1 MATVAESLF
10 GVSPESLMATREQRL
25 QEQAMQF
32 GRLSPIE
39 AARAGFYEAGSRLGT
54 GIGGL
59 LGAEDPEL
67 QKARTLQSLMS
78 GADTTTFQ
86 GQADLARKL
95 AQAGFGAQAMQIA
108 ESAQSLRSKQAQA
121 TKAESGLKRE
131 EDYRAALA
139 KLPADASEED
149 IKKVVMQ
156 FGDADKLLTV
166 LSNSADRA
174 AARQQQ
180 LELARERIQAQIDIA
195 RERGATQAQIAQ
207 MQIDGR
213 VQLAQLTAALKQDK
227 PTDVD
232 DKAATRI
239 GQNVIFDKLAADGK
253 NIIDQIDKNK
263 NAFTLSGR
271 GEALIKS
278 VTNPDDP
285 IVKARSDVD
294 AYLNKARNAYLLAA
308 KGTQTEGDAQRAWQ
322 EFAGSLDFS
331 SADGAKR
338 SVERI
343 RTELQTQK
351 QANEA
356 YLRSRR
362 IPTQAAPAQGMD
374 GWSIKVK

>member
-10 GVSPESLMATREQRL
+10 GVTPESLMASREQRM
-25 QEQAMQF
+25 QEQAMRVAQLDPF
-32 GRLSPIE
+32 QQ
-39 AARAGFYEAGSRLGT
+39 ARYTSSLATNRLGSAL
-54 GIGGL
+54 GGL

-67 QKARTLQSLMS
+67 QKVRTLQSLMS

-95 AQAGFGAQAMQIA
+95 AQAGFGVQAMQVA

-180 LELARERIQAQIDIA
+180 LELARERIQAQIDMA

-213 VQLAQLTAALKQDK
+213 VQIAQLTAALKQDK
-227 PTDVD
+227 ATEVD

-239 GQNVIFDKLAADGK
+239 GQNVVFEKLTEDGES
-253 NIIDQIDKNK
+253 IIKQIDKNP

-271 GEALIKS
+271 GEAAIKS
-278 VTNPDDP
+278 VFSPNDP
-285 IVKARSDVD
+285 VVKARSDVE

-322 EFAGSLDFS
+322 EFAGSLDFA
-331 SADGAKR
+331 SAEGAKR